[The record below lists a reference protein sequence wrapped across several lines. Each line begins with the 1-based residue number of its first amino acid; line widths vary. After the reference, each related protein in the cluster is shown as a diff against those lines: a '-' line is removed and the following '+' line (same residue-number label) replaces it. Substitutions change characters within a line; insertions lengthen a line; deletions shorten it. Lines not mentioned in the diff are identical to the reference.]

1 MNSKDG
7 MEEGEIS
14 DISDG
19 EEPLGH
25 YTPLERPV
33 TAKAV
38 LPQNANDGY
47 DDYDSD
53 DAPDLPCDSDSDSD
67 NGGSRPKA
75 KLARGG
81 VWGRRDAL
89 VVEDG
94 GGDTFKKMA
103 QAFQEDRNTKGLNG
117 KKMKNNVWGSLIQE
131 ESLNTEM
138 SGALG
143 VGRSLRDLDS
153 DRGAETY
160 DYTLIAKERREERRR
175 EKKGEKNKEVSS
187 LDDEMD
193 SYWSKKDDIKD
204 DEIDDENENSGN
216 EEEMD
221 VKDEVKEEADE
232 EKRGVKRSVRERLGE
247 KRVRMDRYK
256 NEVLPPPGKPRQ
268 IPDIAEENLVEG
280 TDDEFGQELAERL
293 KEEKE
298 DMIISL
304 VTIVGRRVVWNFFK
318 ETQKIEASGGMV
330 INNGARRRTAGGV
343 MLHLLRKTEDP
354 NIKEK
359 VKKFFNESQKNDH
372 TRKKAVANK
381 RKKKN
386 FEKEMEDFLQ
396 RRRELEEKHKEKENA
411 MDDDGIKD
419 EGECEDIGSEEETE
433 LAPLPN
439 ILSMIADSL
448 GDKKPC
454 NTTAKPTVTRV
465 SSFKEP
471 DAPPNSVERAE
482 AERALL
488 DYEEDDFL
496 TSTNETEDIEL
507 F

>member
-1 MNSKDG
+1 MDIKDD
-7 MEEGEIS
+7 MEDGEIS

-19 EEPLGH
+19 DEPLGH

-38 LPQNANDGY
+38 LPQITNDDY

-53 DAPDLPCDSDSDSD
+53 DAPALPCDSDSDSD
-67 NGGSRPKA
+67 SGGCRPKA

-103 QAFQEDRNTKGLNG
+103 QAFQEDRDTKGLNG
-117 KKMKNNVWGSLIQE
+117 KKKKNNVWGSLIQE

-160 DYTLIAKERREERRR
+160 DYTLIAKERREE
-175 EKKGEKNKEVSS
+175 EKRKRKGEKNKEVSS

-193 SYWSKKDDIKD
+193 SYWSKKDDVAD
-204 DEIDDENENSGN
+204 DIEDENSSK

-221 VKDEVKEEADE
+221 VKDLKEEGDE

-268 IPDIAEENLVEG
+268 IPDIGEENLVEG
-280 TDDEFGQELAERL
+280 TDEEFGQELAERL

-304 VTIVGRRVVWNFFK
+304 VKTVGRRSVWKFFK

-343 MLHLLRKTEDP
+343 MLHLLRKTEDQA
-354 NIKEK
+354 IKEN
-359 VKKFFNESQKNDH
+359 VKTFFNESQKIDNK
-372 TRKKAVANK
+372 RKIAVANK

-396 RRRELEEKHKEKENA
+396 ARRELEEKHKDNA
-411 MDDDGIKD
+411 MDDGELKDDGEYD
-419 EGECEDIGSEEETE
+419 ENLSEEETE

-454 NTTAKPTVTRV
+454 NAVVKPTVTRV

-471 DAPPNSVERAE
+471 DAPPNSVEQAE

-488 DYEEDDFL
+488 DYDEDDFL

>member
-1 MNSKDG
+1 MNVKDD

-19 EEPLGH
+19 EGSLGH

-38 LPQNANDGY
+38 LPLNGNDGY

-53 DAPDLPCDSDSDSD
+53 DAPALPCDSDSDSD
-67 NGGSRPKA
+67 TGGSRPKA
-75 KLARGG
+75 KLAKGG

-89 VVEDG
+89 VVDDG

-103 QAFQEDRNTKGLNG
+103 QAFQEDRDTKGLNG
-117 KKMKNNVWGSLIQE
+117 KKKKNNIWGSFIQE

-138 SGALG
+138 TGALG

-160 DYTLIAKERREERRR
+160 DYTLIAKERREEEKRRR
-175 EKKGEKNKEVSS
+175 KGEKNKEVTS

-193 SYWSKKDDIKD
+193 SYWNNKGDVVEDIEESDK
-204 DEIDDENENSGN
+204 

-221 VKDEVKEEADE
+221 VKDVKEEGDE

-256 NEVLPPPGKPRQ
+256 NEVLPAPGKPRQ
-268 IPDIAEENLVEG
+268 IPDIAEENLIEG

-304 VTIVGRRVVWNFFK
+304 VKIVGRRVVWNFFK

-343 MLHLLRKTEDP
+343 MLHLLRKTEDEG
-354 NIKEK
+354 IKEK

-372 TRKKAVANK
+372 RRKIAVANK

-386 FEKEMEDFLQ
+386 FEKEMGDFLQ
-396 RRRELEEKHKEKENA
+396 ARRELEEKHKGKDAA
-411 MDDDGIKD
+411 MEDDGVNDD
-419 EGECEDIGSEEETE
+419 ENHSEEETE

-439 ILSMIADSL
+439 ILSLIADSL
-448 GDKKPC
+448 GGKKPC
-454 NTTAKPTVTRV
+454 NSVVKPTVTRV

-471 DAPPNSVERAE
+471 DAPPNSVERVE

-488 DYEEDDFL
+488 DYDEDDFL
-496 TSTNETEDIEL
+496 ATTNETEDIEL

>member
-1 MNSKDG
+1 MDAKDD
-7 MEEGEIS
+7 MEDGEIS

-19 EEPLGH
+19 DGPLGH

-38 LPQNANDGY
+38 LPQSSNDVF

-53 DAPDLPCDSDSDSD
+53 DAPALPCDSDSDSD
-67 NGGSRPKA
+67 NEGRRPKA

-89 VVEDG
+89 VIEDG

-103 QAFQEDRNTKGLNG
+103 QAFQEDRDSKGLNG
-117 KKMKNNVWGSLIQE
+117 KKKKNNVWGSFIQE
-131 ESLNTEM
+131 ESLNLEM

-160 DYTLIAKERREERRR
+160 DYTLIAKERRAEEIRRR
-175 EKKGEKNKEVSS
+175 KGEKNKEVSS
-187 LDDEMD
+187 LDNDMD
-193 SYWSKKDDIKD
+193 SYWTKKDDV
-204 DEIDDENENSGN
+204 IDDIEENSENE
-216 EEEMD
+216 EVMD
-221 VKDEVKEEADE
+221 VKDDTNRDCEE
-232 EKRGVKRSVRERLGE
+232 EKRGVKRSVKERLGE
-247 KRVRMDRYK
+247 KKVRMDRFK
-256 NEVLPPPGKPRQ
+256 NEILPPPGKPRQ

-304 VTIVGRRVVWNFFK
+304 VKIVGRRVVWNFFK

-343 MLHLLRKTEDP
+343 MMHLLRKSEDEA
-354 NIKEK
+354 IKEK

-372 TRKKAVANK
+372 RRKIAVANK

-386 FEKEMEDFLQ
+386 FEKEMEDFLLARKQ
-396 RRRELEEKHKEKENA
+396 LEEKHKENEDA

-419 EGECEDIGSEEETE
+419 EGECDDENLSEEETE

-454 NTTAKPTVTRV
+454 NSAPKPTVTRV

-482 AERALL
+482 ADRALL
-488 DYEEDDFL
+488 DYDEDDFL